1 MHAKLLQLCLT
12 LQPHRLR
19 PRQAPLSIKLF
30 RQEYWSG
37 LTFPPPGDLPQ
48 IWNRTWISCIAG
60 RFFTNQAT
68 REPS

>member
-19 PRQAPLSIKLF
+19 PRQAPLSMELF

-37 LTFPPPGDLPQ
+37 LTFSPPGDLPD
-48 IWNRTWISCIAG
+48 S
-60 RFFTNQAT
+60 
-68 REPS
+68 